1 MPAPVIQHAALGCY
15 SNFSFL
21 TGAAHPAEMV
31 ETAATLGWQAIG
43 LADINSYAG
52 IVRAHI
58 AARDA
63 AIRLVVG
70 VRVRPVDGPDIL
82 VHPCDRQAYEDLS
95 VLLSEANLRGQK
107 AAPRPYLADLS
118 RLPASTAFVVVP
130 PCHPDADYHCKLQ
143 QIRQL
148 VSGRLWAGACL
159 YRDGADEARLS
170 FLAAGSAA
178 LDLPLAALSNAL

>member
-107 AAPRPYLADLS
+107 
-118 RLPASTAFVVVP
+118 
-130 PCHPDADYHCKLQ
+130 
-143 QIRQL
+143 
-148 VSGRLWAGACL
+148 
-159 YRDGADEARLS
+159 
-170 FLAAGSAA
+170 
-178 LDLPLAALSNAL
+178 